1 MNEELRLA
9 MQSELEARA
18 AYNALPEDSADDEIV
33 AAETALR
40 EAGEKLA
47 EALRKAKEPEKPE
60 LDRDLAQGIELRE
73 YMACYA
79 EGRRLEGRSAEVNK
93 ELGLNDMTQIP
104 LEALLPEEDRAD
116 VVTQT
121 GDLPSNSTLHAIVP
135 RVFQETLAARLGITM
150 PGVGPGQQDYPVITG
165 GTSAAAVAETGRKD
179 AAKITFA
186 TKSVNPT
193 RITARYVWTLEDIA
207 RLGSQLETA
216 LRADIRNA
224 LGDQL
229 DAQIISGDGTA
240 PNFSGV
246 TKLVA
251 ATPAVAKGAGNVATW
266 DDLKLLA
273 VNRLDGKFARTEA
286 SVRVALGLNT
296 YKLGRNL
303 YKTGATDLGDAI
315 DGARATGAT
324 VFGSSRVPVEGVG
337 DKTMAEFRGFEG
349 AIITSEPS
357 AAVAPIWQGVTMIR
371 DPYSSAAEGQ
381 IELTISMLAGF
392 TITRLDG
399 WTRRNLIYT
408 SGIQT

>member
-9 MQSELEARA
+9 MEAELNARS
-18 AYNALPEDSADDEIV
+18 AYNALPEDATEDAV
-33 AAETALR
+33 TAAEAALR
-40 EAGEKLA
+40 EASDALG
-47 EALRKAKEPEKPE
+47 EALKKAKEPERPA
-60 LDRDLAQGIELRE
+60 LHRDLAEGLELRE
-73 YMACYA
+73 YMSCYA
-79 EGRRLEGRSAEVNK
+79 EGRRLEGRSAEVNQ

-104 LEALLPEEDRAD
+104 MEALLPPEEERAD

-121 GDLPSNSTLHAIVP
+121 GDLPSNSTLHAIMP

-150 PGVGPGQQDYPVITG
+150 PGVGAGQQDYPVITG
-165 GTSAAAVAETGRKD
+165 GTTAAPVGETARHD
-179 AAKITFA
+179 AAKVTFA

-207 RLGSQLETA
+207 RIGSQLESA

-229 DAQIISGDGTA
+229 DAQIISGDGAA
-240 PNFSGV
+240 PNFSGI

-251 ATPAVAKGAGNVATW
+251 ASPAVVKNAGAVATW

-273 VNRLDGKFARTEA
+273 VNRLDGRFARTESA
-286 SVRVALGLNT
+286 VRVALGLNT

-303 YKTGATDLGDAI
+303 YKANATDLGDAI
-315 DGARATGAT
+315 DGARATGAS
-324 VFGSSRVPVEGVG
+324 VFGSSRIPAEGVG
-337 DKTMAEFRGFEG
+337 DKTKAEFRGYEG
-349 AIITSEPS
+349 AIITSEPG

-381 IELTISMLAGF
+381 IELTIAMLAGF
-392 TITRLDG
+392 TIKRLDG
-399 WTRRNLIYT
+399 WTRVNLIYK
-408 SGIQT
+408 SGV